1 MLLHTN
7 FILKSFNF
15 EDPRVH
21 LLLQPPHP
29 HPPMQPVLEHSSG
42 KETDSQYLLSS
53 YPFKN
58 GISAFKKPY

>member
-21 LLLQPPHP
+21 LLLQPA
-29 HPPMQPVLEHSSG
+29 PPTMQPVLKHSSG
-42 KETDSQYLLSS
+42 KETDSQ
-53 YPFKN
+53 
-58 GISAFKKPY
+58 